1 MDHLA
6 LARRIAGAAAMFAA
20 SIVLAGCPPAATIRV
35 TDTNPED
42 GATNVPVNADLSIT
56 FDRAAAPPSLDYEIA
71 PETTVITTWSGNAR
85 TVTFTPTVPLLANT
99 MYTIAV
105 YDVEPAGGGSID
117 EEYVFS
123 FTTAEGGTVN
133 YRQAMRDFV
142 IDLADYARDSDP
154 AFIVIPQN
162 GEALL
167 TDDGTGTG
175 TPAAAYIAAIDG
187 QGREDLYYGYDED
200 DSPTPAG
207 VRDEILPILLLA
219 EDEGVEV
226 LVTDYCS
233 THAFVD
239 NSYTQNE
246 GHGFISLAADHRDL
260 DNIPIYPAEPH
271 NVNNANVVAL
281 GDAQNMLYLL
291 DPGAYPTR
299 NDYLDAL
306 AETEYDL
313 FILDLFYDDT
323 ALTPL
328 ELASLRTKD
337 GGGTRLLIAYMSIGE
352 AEDYRFYWQAGWA
365 PGSPSW
371 IEAENPNWEGNYKVE
386 YWNPA
391 WQAVIFGDEGA
402 YLDRILAA
410 GFDGVYLD
418 IIDAYEY
425 FEEQRR

>member
-1 MDHLA
+1 
-6 LARRIAGAAAMFAA
+6 
-20 SIVLAGCPPAATIRV
+20 V
-35 TDTNPED
+35 TDTFPED
-42 GATNVPVNADLSIT
+42 GATNVNAIADLSIT
-56 FDRAAAPPSLDYEIA
+56 FDRAAAPSSLDYEIA
-71 PETTVITTWSGNAR
+71 PDTALVATWSANAR
-85 TVTFTPTVPLLANT
+85 TVTFTPTEPLLANT
-99 MYTIAV
+99 MYSITV
-105 YDVEPAGGGSID
+105 FDVEAAAGGSID
-117 EEYVFS
+117 EEYTFS
-123 FTTAEGGTVN
+123 FTTAEDGTVD
-133 YRQAMRDFV
+133 YRQAMREFV

-167 TDDGTGTG
+167 TVGRADTG
-175 TPAAAYIAAIDG
+175 TPAAYIAAIDG
-187 QGREDLYYGYDED
+187 QGREDLYYGYEED
-200 DSPTPAG
+200 DSPTPAA

-233 THAFVD
+233 THAYVD

-246 GHGFISLAADHRDL
+246 AHGFISLAADHRDL
-260 DNIPIYPAEPH
+260 DNIPIYPEEPH

-291 DPGAYPTR
+291 DPSAYPTR

-306 AETEYDL
+306 AQTDYDL

-323 ALTPL
+323 PLTPA
-328 ELASLRTKD
+328 ELATLRTKA

-352 AEDYRFYWQAGWA
+352 AEDYRYYWQPGWG

-386 YWNPA
+386 YWNPD
-391 WQAVIFGDEGA
+391 WQAVIFGNEEA